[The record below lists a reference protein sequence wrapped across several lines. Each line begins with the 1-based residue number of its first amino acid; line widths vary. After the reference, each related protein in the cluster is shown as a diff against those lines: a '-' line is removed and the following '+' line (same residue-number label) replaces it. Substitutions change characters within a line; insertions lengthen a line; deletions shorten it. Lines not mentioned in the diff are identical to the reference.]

1 MDCQNTNP
9 VLKKVLN
16 NNSRAFAF
24 NNGGIIKLGE
34 FINYMNSHKKISE
47 ILLLHSGIVVVL
59 SNK

>member
-24 NNGGIIKLGE
+24 NNGGIIKSGE

-47 ILLLHSGIVVVL
+47 ILPLHSGIVVVL